1 MLGPRCSDSV
11 NWVLIFLFWALCSD
25 RGLQL
30 WSPYSQHQTRQQ
42 QQSTLVWCCWVVD
55 VVVSV
60 VHAADCGCGAGGDV
74 DAGAGCDSDVTTLT
88 DQHSVAPQHSM
99 ETLSS
104 TSRAVTSHHVAAPAR
119 VRQDTGGDQ
128 SSEIIRMW
136 CWVDTSDVA
145 CKYLQDQHLRQNPK
159 SINFM
164 SDLWKMMDEPNHLF
178 PTLLLTVNSRIR
190 NNWQNQLL
198 LFYGE
203 IFCTKWVEKPITVYG
218 DEMKESSKVCPCIY
232 CYEYNQLIVGLS
244 QSS

>member
-1 MLGPRCSDSV
+1 MFGPRSTIMEPIFSAPDQTAAAV
-11 NWVLIFLFWALCSD
+11 NPCLMLL
-25 RGLQL
+25 GG
-30 WSPYSQHQTRQQ
+30 
-42 QQSTLVWCCWVVD
+42 WCCW
-55 VVVSV
+55 SV

-145 CKYLQDQHLRQNPK
+145 CTYLQDQHLRQNPK

-203 IFCTKWVEKPITVYG
+203 IFCTKWAE
-218 DEMKESSKVCPCIY
+218 
-232 CYEYNQLIVGLS
+232 LRS
-244 QSS
+244 QSQFMEMRWKNHQKFVHVFIVMSITNWLLD